1 MPTSESDR
9 FMIRCPSLTELETIQ
24 RIIDDSTIT
33 TTRKTL

>member
-1 MPTSESDR
+1 MNKP
-9 FMIRCPSLTELETIQ
+9 RCPSLTELETIQ

>member
-9 FMIRCPSLTELETIQ
+9 FRIRCPSLTELETIQ

-33 TTRKTL
+33 TTRTTL